1 MSRNEFRFVVD
12 GVDLTPEQQTLIAS
26 EIQKAGLAALGT
38 ANAKLTNP
46 LTLGHGNLKLRPEW
60 YGLWV
65 LDGPFAQDLGQK
77 INDIGFWM
85 QR

>member
-12 GVDLTPEQQTLIAS
+12 GVDLTSEQQTLIAG

-38 ANAKLTNP
+38 ANAQLTNP

>member
-12 GVDLTPEQQTLIAS
+12 GVDLTPEQQTLIAG

-65 LDGPFAQDLGQK
+65 LDGAFAQDLGQK

>member
-1 MSRNEFRFVVD
+1 MARSEFRFVVD
-12 GVDLTPEQQTLIAS
+12 GVDLTVEQQSLIAS
-26 EIQKAGLAALGT
+26 EIQKAGLNALST
-38 ANAKLTNP
+38 AGKRLTNP
-46 LTLGHGNLKLRPEW
+46 LAVGHANIKLRPEW

-65 LDGPFAQDLGQK
+65 IDGPFAEELGQK

>member
-12 GVDLTPEQQTLIAS
+12 GVDLTPEQQTLIAG

-38 ANAKLTNP
+38 ANAKLTSP

>member
-1 MSRNEFRFVVD
+1 MARNEFRFVVD
-12 GVDLTPEQQTLIAS
+12 GVDLTPDQQTLIAG

-46 LTLGHGNLKLRPEW
+46 LTLGHGNIKLRPEW

-65 LDGPFAQDLGQK
+65 LDGVLAQDLGQK
-77 INDIGFWM
+77 INDIGFWI

>member
-12 GVDLTPEQQTLIAS
+12 GVDLTPEQQTLIAG

-38 ANAKLTNP
+38 ANARLTNP

>member
-1 MSRNEFRFVVD
+1 MARSEFRFVVD
-12 GVDLTPEQQTLIAS
+12 GVELDEAQKARIAG
-26 EIQKAGLAALGT
+26 EIQKAGLNALHT
-38 ANAKLTNP
+38 VSAKLSNP
-46 LTLGHGNLKLRPEW
+46 LTVGHGNIKLRPEW

-65 LDGPFAQDLGQK
+65 LDGGPADDLGNK

>member
-12 GVDLTPEQQTLIAS
+12 GVDLTPEQQTLIAG

-38 ANAKLTNP
+38 ANARLTSP

-65 LDGPFAQDLGQK
+65 LDGPFAEDLGQK

>member
-1 MSRNEFRFVVD
+1 MARNEFRFVVD
-12 GVDLTPEQQTLIAS
+12 GVDLTAEQQSLIAK
-26 EIQKAGLAALGT
+26 EIQQAGLAALGT
-38 ANAKLTNP
+38 ANARLSNP

-65 LDGPFAQDLGQK
+65 LDGQLAQELGQK

>member
-12 GVDLTPEQQTLIAS
+12 GVDLTPEQQTLIAG

-38 ANAKLTNP
+38 ANARLTNP
-46 LTLGHGNLKLRPEW
+46 LTVGHGNLKLRPEW

>member
-12 GVDLTPEQQTLIAS
+12 GVDLTPEQQTLIAG

-46 LTLGHGNLKLRPEW
+46 LTLGHGNIKLRPEW

>member
-12 GVDLTPEQQTLIAS
+12 GVDLTPEQQTLIAG

-77 INDIGFWM
+77 INDIGFWV

>member
-1 MSRNEFRFVVD
+1 MARNEFRFVVD
-12 GVDLTPEQQTLIAS
+12 GVDLTPDQQTLIAG

-46 LTLGHGNLKLRPEW
+46 LTLGHGNIKLRPEW

-77 INDIGFWM
+77 INDIGFWI

>member
-12 GVDLTPEQQTLIAS
+12 GVDLTPEQQTLIS
-26 EIQKAGLAALGT
+26 REIQQAGLNALSAADARLS
-38 ANAKLTNP
+38 NP
-46 LTLGHGNLKLRPEW
+46 LTLGHTNLKLRPEW

-65 LDGPFAQDLGQK
+65 LDGALAEDLGQK
-77 INDIGFWM
+77 INDIGFWI

>member
-12 GVDLTPEQQTLIAS
+12 GVDLTPEQQTLIAG

-38 ANAKLTNP
+38 ANAKLSNP

>member
-12 GVDLTPEQQTLIAS
+12 GVDLTPEQQTLIAG

-38 ANAKLTNP
+38 ANAKLSSP

-65 LDGPFAQDLGQK
+65 LDGPFAEDLGQK